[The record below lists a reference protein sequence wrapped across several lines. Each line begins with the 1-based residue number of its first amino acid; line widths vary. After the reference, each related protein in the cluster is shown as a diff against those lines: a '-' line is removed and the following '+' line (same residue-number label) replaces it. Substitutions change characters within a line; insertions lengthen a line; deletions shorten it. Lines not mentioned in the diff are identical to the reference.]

1 MLSILPYIYGSDQA
15 EIWRFTQDMAGQSQQ
30 NWFQ

>member
-1 MLSILPYIYGSDQA
+1 MLSILPYIYGRDQA